1 MNNLSTDLKAK
12 GKIFNIQ
19 RYCTHDGPGIRTTV
33 FLKGCPLRCAW
44 CHNPESQAFYDEI
57 DYYEMECLNCGSCI
71 KVCSQKCHKI
81 VENRH
86 FYDRRACTHCNK
98 CVQVCPSA
106 LKTVGKDVTV
116 EDVIGEVSEDEIF
129 FKENGGITLSGG
141 EPLAQA
147 GFSLSLLRTAK
158 FQGITTCVET
168 CGFSSFEIIEK
179 FLPYVDIFLYD
190 YKLTNTQLH
199 KKYTGVDN
207 SLILDNLK
215 KLDEKGAKIILRC
228 PIIPGV
234 NDTEEHFNGIACTAN
249 SLKNILRVEIEPAY
263 TIGEGKFA
271 EMGYMHSTLRYN
283 APTVEEVL
291 RWIENIQSKTS
302 VKVKKS

>member
-44 CHNPESQAFYDEI
+44 CHNPESQAFHDEI
-57 DYYEMECLNCGSCI
+57 DYYEKECLNCGSCI
-71 KVCSQKCHKI
+71 KSCSQKCHKI

-116 EDVIGEVSEDEIF
+116 EDVIGEVSEDKIF
-129 FKENGGITLSGG
+129 FKEN
-141 EPLAQA
+141 
-147 GFSLSLLRTAK
+147 
-158 FQGITTCVET
+158 
-168 CGFSSFEIIEK
+168 GFSSFEIIEK
-179 FLPYVDIFLYD
+179 ILPYVDIFLYD

-207 SLILDNLK
+207 SLILVNLK

-249 SLKNILRVEIEPAY
+249 SLKNILRVEIEPAH

-271 EMGYMHSTLRYN
+271 EMGYMPSTLRYN

>member
-44 CHNPESQAFYDEI
+44 CHNPESQAFHDEI
-57 DYYEMECLNCGSCI
+57 DYYEKECLNCGSCI
-71 KVCSQKCHKI
+71 KSCSQKCHKI

-116 EDVIGEVSEDEIF
+116 EDVIGEVSEDKIF

-179 FLPYVDIFLYD
+179 ILPYVDIFLYD

-249 SLKNILRVEIEPAY
+249 SLKNILRVEIEPAH
-263 TIGEGKFA
+263 TIGEGKLA
-271 EMGYMHSTLRYN
+271 EMGYMPSTLRYN